1 MIKGINVTMPKVLV
15 VDDSIS
21 VRKALERVLAPRE
34 MEVTAAASGEQA
46 LEQLRQS
53 VPDLV
58 IIDVVMPGMS
68 GFELCSS
75 LKKDENLRHIPV
87 ILISGLVN
95 DSVIAQAHDV
105 GAVSVVS
112 KPFTPDELFPKI
124 DAALNGSG
132 TPERSSQA
140 TPETSAPAMRNAG
153 SSSLDVPVFSTP
165 TPVAPALVAP
175 VAPSGAKALE
185 LLLAPFLDKPEVE
198 TVALVHRNGTVLA
211 TAGKALADTAL
222 FGTFA
227 RTIASISG
235 VLGEHLE
242 IGALGGVSLEYQRR
256 NVLLTGVNDTV
267 VLAVLLEGNTS
278 VVKYIAQR
286 QIPQIRSMLEV
297 N

>member
-58 IIDVVMPGMS
+58 IVDVVMPGMS

-75 LKKDENLRHIPV
+75 LKSDANLRHIPV

-95 DSVIAQAHDV
+95 DSVIAQAHEV

-124 DAALNGSG
+124 DAALNGAGAS
-132 TPERSSQA
+132 ERGIQ
-140 TPETSAPAMRNAG
+140 AMRNAG

-165 TPVAPALVAP
+165 DPVMPAPVVPVAPT
-175 VAPSGAKALE
+175 GAKALE

-211 TAGKALADTAL
+211 TAGKVLADAAL

>member
-1 MIKGINVTMPKVLV
+1 MIKGIGVHMPKVLV

-34 MEVTAAASGEQA
+34 MEVTAAASGQEA
-46 LEQLRQS
+46 LEHLRRS

-75 LKKDENLRHIPV
+75 LKKDEHLKHIPV

-95 DSVIAQAHDV
+95 PSVIAQAIEV
-105 GAVSVVS
+105 GALSVVS

-124 DAALNGSG
+124 DAALNSLSALHLNE
-132 TPERSSQA
+132 PNA
-140 TPETSAPAMRNAG
+140 PAASAPAMRNAG

-165 TPVAPALVAP
+165 AP
-175 VAPSGAKALE
+175 VAPVPAAPTASKALE
-185 LLLAPFLDKPEVE
+185 SLLEPFLDKPEVE
-198 TVALVHRNGTVLA
+198 TVALVHRNGTVMA
-211 TAGKALADTAL
+211 ISGKALTDAAL

>member
-1 MIKGINVTMPKVLV
+1 MIKGINVNMPKVLV

-75 LKKDENLRHIPV
+75 LKNDEDLKHIPV

-95 DSVIAQAHDV
+95 DSVIAQAHQV

-124 DAALNGSG
+124 DAALNASG
-132 TPERSSQA
+132 TPERSG
-140 TPETSAPAMRNAG
+140 ERNAG

-165 TPVAPALVAP
+165 DPVVPAPAVPVLAAP
-175 VAPSGAKALE
+175 APIELTGAKALAS
-185 LLLAPFLDKPEVE
+185 LLEPFLDKPEVE

-211 TAGKALADTAL
+211 TSGKALADTAL

-235 VLGEHLE
+235 VFGEHLE

-286 QIPQIRSMLEV
+286 QIPQIRSALEL

>member
-1 MIKGINVTMPKVLV
+1 MIKGINVNMPKVLV

-75 LKKDENLRHIPV
+75 LKKDEHLKHIPV

-95 DSVIAQAHDV
+95 DSVIAQAHEV

-124 DAALNGSG
+124 DAALNASG
-132 TPERSSQA
+132 TPERSG
-140 TPETSAPAMRNAG
+140 ERNAG

-165 TPVAPALVAP
+165 APVMPAPAVPVLVEP
-175 VAPSGAKALE
+175 TGANALA
-185 LLLAPFLDKPEVE
+185 LLLEPFLDKPEVE

-211 TAGKALADTAL
+211 TSGKALTDTAL

-286 QIPQIRSMLEV
+286 QIPQIRSMLEL

>member
-1 MIKGINVTMPKVLV
+1 MIKGVRVTMPKVLV

-75 LKKDENLRHIPV
+75 LKSDPDLRHIPV

-95 DSVIAQAHDV
+95 DSVISQAHDV

-124 DAALNGSG
+124 DAALGSLAAPSNGNLG
-132 TPERSSQA
+132 LEP
-140 TPETSAPAMRNAG
+140 
-153 SSSLDVPVFSTP
+153 PVFSTP
-165 TPVAPALVAP
+165 APVAPAPVMPVP
-175 VAPSGAKALE
+175 VAPTVSQGLK
-185 LLLAPFLDKPEVE
+185 LLLEPFLEKPEVE

-211 TAGKALADTAL
+211 SSGKALADTAL

-235 VLGEHLE
+235 VFGEHLE

-286 QIPQIRSMLEV
+286 QIPQIRLALEV